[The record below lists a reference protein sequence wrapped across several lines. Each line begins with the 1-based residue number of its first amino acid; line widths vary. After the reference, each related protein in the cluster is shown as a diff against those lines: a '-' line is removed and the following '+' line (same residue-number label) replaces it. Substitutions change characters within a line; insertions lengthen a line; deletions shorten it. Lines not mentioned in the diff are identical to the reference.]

1 MNVVDRLA
9 PVSQPMKLAS
19 AVLASWRRITRQQ
32 IAATFLLGCALHV
45 YRMVVSINILYAP
58 YIFVGDQLK
67 AFILLL
73 AFVAADAVTGK
84 DPDRRG
90 TYALAVLIGTAIAQP
105 LAGLTIWVLIMLF
118 VDASLRPPGGIG
130 FFLNPFFELLMVGG
144 ATVWVINDRRR
155 ARGERDRMHAAE
167 LERIAAERGSIESDL
182 QAMQAR
188 VEPLFLFN
196 TLAQVKRLY
205 ANDAALGGQVLDAL
219 IAYLRA
225 AMPQLRDTSST
236 VGQEL
241 DLVRAYLDI
250 AQLCSGQRLTF
261 AIEPIDAKIAA
272 ARIPPMM
279 LLPLVDRS
287 IANVVTDSRVV
298 GSIRIRGALAIE
310 KIRFEITE
318 TGGEHARGAE
328 DDRVVA
334 IRKRLTMLHGNEARL
349 VIRRLS
355 AGESQAILEIPHQR
369 SPLAV
374 DEWSAF
380 AQA

>member
-9 PVSQPMKLAS
+9 PVSQPMKLAQ

-205 ANDAALGGQVLDAL
+205 ANNAALGGQVLDAL

-261 AIEPIDAKIAA
+261 AIEPIDAEIAA

-287 IANVVTDSRVV
+287 ITNVVTDARVV
-298 GSIRIRGALAIE
+298 GSIRIRGGLAIE

-318 TGGEHARGAE
+318 TGGEHAREAE

-369 SPLAV
+369 SQPVV
-374 DEWSAF
+374 DEWSVF